1 MKILFLTSELTI
13 QNGWGRYSQDVI
25 QQLASLGYDI
35 EIAISSKGRNES
47 NEKVLNFLPKTS
59 DLRKIYFL
67 APWYAFRLA
76 RMCKNYDAIHALVEP
91 YAPIAFWLSRFSKK
105 PFLVTAHGTYATLP
119 FSFSKLPRS
128 VHAEALRSAKQIV
141 CVSFYTEKMLAK
153 HGLRNTTVINN
164 GLNYGLYKNLQLR
177 SFEERENLVVSVGAL
192 KQRKGQ
198 HILIEAFAKIAK
210 KYSDARCVIV
220 GAPDDGKY
228 YQLLKNLVA
237 GHGLEEKISFLHGIS
252 DKEKNE
258 LYSCAKAFSLTSIN
272 KDGHY
277 EGFGLVYLEANAH
290 GTPVIGSKKTGADDA
305 ILDKKT
311 GFLIEQCNSG
321 ELAEQLSVL
330 FSEKEIWNKLSRNS
344 VAWAKEHDW
353 SSVIGQYAKI
363 YETL

>member
-1 MKILFLTSELTI
+1 
-13 QNGWGRYSQDVI
+13 
-25 QQLASLGYDI
+25 
-35 EIAISSKGRNES
+35 
-47 NEKVLNFLPKTS
+47 
-59 DLRKIYFL
+59 
-67 APWYAFRLA
+67 
-76 RMCKNYDAIHALVEP
+76 
-91 YAPIAFWLSRFSKK
+91 
-105 PFLVTAHGTYATLP
+105 
-119 FSFSKLPRS
+119 
-128 VHAEALRSAKQIV
+128 
-141 CVSFYTEKMLAK
+141 MLAK